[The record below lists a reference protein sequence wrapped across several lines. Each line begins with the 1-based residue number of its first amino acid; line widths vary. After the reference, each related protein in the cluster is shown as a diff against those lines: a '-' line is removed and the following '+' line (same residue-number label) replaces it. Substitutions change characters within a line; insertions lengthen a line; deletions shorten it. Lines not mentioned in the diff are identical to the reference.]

1 MASYIVTLIRH
12 WMVLVYV
19 DHILRRVEV
28 LVGAA
33 CNACVIHG
41 TPSLTVLAR
50 FRGEALR
57 RRSSLIQLQG
67 IERLIG
73 RHRTGETLLQQ
84 GVEAAGFSLGQ
95 VDPVRIACYI
105 IEATRGKL
113 NFQYGTF
120 LVHK

>member
-1 MASYIVTLIRH
+1 
-12 WMVLVYV
+12 MVLVYV

-57 RRSSLIQLQG
+57 RRSNPLAVRRALDQ
-67 IERLIG
+67 IG
-73 RHRTGETLLQQ
+73 RRQAVQ
-84 GVEAAGFSLGQ
+84 VSL
-95 VDPVRIACYI
+95 
-105 IEATRGKL
+105 
-113 NFQYGTF
+113 
-120 LVHK
+120 